1 MLLPHGREHNSM
13 NTELH
18 MSPYRRFR
26 DFASKSTPGIFQV
39 IGDIIS
45 IASALPVFL
54 LLGFV
59 TGLYTTTLPLS
70 DETTLQTLVLSVMP
84 LLVTYWMLIFGSQD
98 YIGIGS

>member
-1 MLLPHGREHNSM
+1 
-13 NTELH
+13 

-84 LLVTYWMLIFGSQD
+84 LLVTYWMLIFWLAGL
-98 YIGIGS
+98 YRNW